1 MSLLAVTLTS
11 FASFSDPWFSWCI
24 FRSSIN
30 KLCVRFVFLSRASHL
45 ETICLFNCHHYRYI
59 CTAKSNGGCCV
70 LFRNPH
76 LMFIYVIWSFSSF
89 LCTSSLVFHLIIIS
103 VFAFITSSV
112 ILSFRIPSPSFQ
124 SSLSCALIIAISHS
138 QIPVVLLDSTQDTIV
153 HPKFIDCSQNVTT
166 STDEFLFHCCSKHC
180 SPSDTL
186 SYGWPICQ

>member
-1 MSLLAVTLTS
+1 MRAFCLSQQGVPSWNHLSLQL
-11 FASFSDPWFSWCI
+11 
-24 FRSSIN
+24 SSLSVYLYCKIQRGL
-30 KLCVRFVFLSRASHL
+30 LCP
-45 ETICLFNCHHYRYI
+45 
-59 CTAKSNGGCCV
+59 
-70 LFRNPH
+70 FRNPH

-103 VFAFITSSV
+103 VFAFITSSA

-186 SYGWPICQ
+186 SYGWPICQWTIYAKLL